1 MIKVYERM
9 KAENLKARLIMQV
22 HDELIVEAPEAEAEK
37 VCAIVKEEMENA
49 TAMNVK
55 LTADVH
61 SGKSWY
67 EAKD

>member
-1 MIKVYERM
+1 
-9 KAENLKARLIMQV
+9 MQV
-22 HDELIVEAPEAEAEK
+22 HDELIVEAPEDEAEK

-49 TAMNVK
+49 AQMNVK

-67 EAKD
+67 DAKD